1 MLITNAS
8 HAIAGPAAT
17 DVDLAATEA
26 PREDFADLSTAA
38 SGFATTPRAIKT
50 STHADGAGFEDRAF
64 AGSQQQPESAFA
76 SDAATSAP
84 DSAHSKRS
92 IAGLGL
98 DQPGS
103 ASKRLRPAES
113 DSPLSKLPQS
123 LDGLSTGETGVS
135 EHSHFCFASCS

>member
-1 MLITNAS
+1 MMQYNACR
-8 HAIAGPAAT
+8 AIAGPAAT
-17 DVDLAATEA
+17 DVSLAATKA
-26 PREDFADLSTAA
+26 PTEDFADLSTAA
-38 SGFATTPRAIKT
+38 SGFATTPTAIKT

-64 AGSQQQPESAFA
+64 AEQPESAFA
-76 SDAATSAP
+76 SDAAASAP

-113 DSPLSKLPQS
+113 DSPLSKLTQS

-135 EHSHFCFASCS
+135 